1 MVILVVGLSTRAI
14 AESAVRG
21 GHRVITLDYFGD
33 RDQRALVENYSLL
46 RDFGLPFS
54 TQGLF
59 QATRKLKYDAVVYV
73 SNFENH
79 PNVVGKL
86 GEESV
91 LLGNGEDVLRQV
103 RDWRILRDFCPK
115 EDIPFPVTLLPG
127 EEKEADPGVRW
138 LRKPHLGGGGHGIMT
153 WAGEPVE
160 KTHVL
165 QAYLDGRPVSIAF
178 AADGQTG
185 VIIGLTEQ
193 LIGTKELGDKEFM
206 WCGNILPLKIDPLEK
221 AAFIETLEKIVD
233 RLTQGFGLRGVN
245 GLDFV
250 VMDGPDGMPRPF
262 LVEVNPR
269 YTASMELLERGYGLN
284 VFSIHMEAMGGRLP
298 DFSLAEHLTGGYLGK
313 GIVFARK
320 TLMMPE
326 TAGWTECGRRDIPFP
341 GDRIEA
347 GRPVCTVLAEG
358 MEREICLKNLL
369 GGVDAVRREI
379 GDES

>member
-1 MVILVVGLSTRAI
+1 
-14 AESAVRG
+14 
-21 GHRVITLDYFGD
+21 
-33 RDQRALVENYSLL
+33 
-46 RDFGLPFS
+46 
-54 TQGLF
+54 
-59 QATRKLKYDAVVYV
+59 
-73 SNFENH
+73 
-79 PNVVGKL
+79 
-86 GEESV
+86 
-91 LLGNGEDVLRQV
+91 
-103 RDWRILRDFCPK
+103 
-115 EDIPFPVTLLPG
+115 
-127 EEKEADPGVRW
+127 
-138 LRKPHLGGGGHGIMT
+138 MT

-178 AADGQTG
+178 AADGQKG

-193 LIGTKELGDKEFM
+193 LIGSKELGGKEFM

-358 MEREICLKNLL
+358 MERGICLKNLL